1 MTTVKVKVKNGYD
14 LPIEGK
20 PQCEVVTL
28 EKPSHVAL
36 LPEHIPFVKPRLLV
50 KIGDSVKVGTPLFE
64 DKRAPE
70 IKFLAPGSGEIE
82 SIEFGPRRIIRQIV
96 IKLDSREE
104 YVEFEKLSE
113 QDVENIGNKE
123 LVERIMNG
131 GLWGLLRQ
139 LPFRDIADPG
149 ISDSGI
155 SNSGSTAPSIFVRM
169 DNLEPF
175 HPDPE
180 IYLASKT
187 DLFSFGIKVLN
198 RLSDSIVIYTVS
210 KNGSAIE
217 NAGKYLTHKVSGSYP
232 ADDPGVVLF
241 HTKRSANENQSWYI
255 NGQDVL
261 LLADLLKNGRYPVER
276 TVCVAGSM
284 ANTRQHLHTRL
295 GAPVSHISCGSVE
308 DKTRIVAG
316 GVLTGYSVEADS
328 YLGFYE
334 TSLTMLPKGGE
345 PEFFGFARPG
355 IDRSGYL
362 NTFLSVFNKNSLKMD
377 CSMHGENR
385 GCINCS
391 TCARV
396 CPVDILPQFTMKA
409 ILADEIEEAAAH
421 GLLDCVECGL
431 CTYVCPSK
439 IELGDIIKTAR
450 KKYYKECM

>member
-1 MTTVKVKVKNGYD
+1 MIPVNVKVKNGYD
-14 LPIEGK
+14 LPVEGK
-20 PQCEVVTL
+20 PLCEVVTL

-50 KIGDSVKVGTPLFE
+50 KIGDSVKVGTALFE
-64 DKRAPE
+64 DKRSPV
-70 IKFLAPGSGEIE
+70 IKFLSPGSGEIE
-82 SIEFGPRRIIRQIV
+82 NIEFGPRRVISKIV

-104 YVEFEKLSE
+104 HVELEKLSQQE
-113 QDVENIGNKE
+113 IEDIGQKE
-123 LVERIMNG
+123 LVGRIMKG
-131 GLWGLLRQ
+131 GLWTLLRQ

-149 ISDSGI
+149 I
-155 SNSGSTAPSIFVRM
+155 TAPSILVRM

-180 IYLASKT
+180 IYLESKT
-187 DLFSFGIKVLN
+187 DLFSFGMKVLN
-198 RLSDSIVIYTVS
+198 RLSDSVVVYTGS
-210 KNGSAIE
+210 KNGYAIKQV
-217 NAGKYLTHKVSGSYP
+217 GQYLTHKVSGSYP

-241 HTKRSANENQSWYI
+241 HTKKTANENQSWYI

-261 LLADLLKNGRYPVER
+261 LIADLLKNGRYPVER

-284 ANTRQHLHTRL
+284 AKKRQHLHTRL
-295 GAPVSHISCGSVE
+295 GAPVSHIACGSSE
-308 DKTRIVAG
+308 NNTRIIAG
-316 GVLTGYSVEADS
+316 GVLTGYSVKSDS

-334 TSLTMLPKGGE
+334 TSLTILPKGGE

-355 IDRSGYL
+355 IDKSGYL
-362 NTFLSVFNKNSLKMD
+362 NTFLSVFNKNPLKMD

-431 CTYVCPSK
+431 CSYVCPSK